1 MISIFILKI
10 FLIGKNFFI
19 IIGRLS
25 NEKEDAMSE
34 QNAHDKF
41 IAAGSKLYPELGYY
55 KLSVRVLAA
64 EAGLSSGM
72 FHHLFANKD
81 AFILELLNHHNNY
94 ISANLDMAALS
105 DNLFEKLRTMAQV
118 LAEDIR
124 NNLQLIHRMFAD
136 SANGVDVINHFIR
149 TTSAKRMELFRK
161 VLEEC
166 GKLDNS
172 VPATDVQRLGYFSA
186 AVNAP
191 MIIGSRFGQMDLLP
205 DTIKDQVPDI
215 LTNEA
220 ISERID
226 WCLNAMFPYHAK
238 FTDKQ
243 EKS

>member
-1 MISIFILKI
+1 MI
-10 FLIGKNFFI
+10 GQ
-19 IIGRLS
+19 LS
-25 NEKEDAMSE
+25 NEKEDAMSA

-55 KLSVRVLAA
+55 RLSVRVLAA

-72 FHHLFANKD
+72 FHHLFTSKD

-94 ISANLDMAALS
+94 ISANLDMVVLS
-105 DNLFEKLRTMAQV
+105 DNPFEKLRAMAQV
-118 LAEDIR
+118 LAENIR

-136 SANGVDVINHFIR
+136 SANGVDVINHFLRI
-149 TTSAKRMELFRK
+149 TSAKRMELFRK

-205 DTIKDQVPDI
+205 DTIKDRVPDI

-220 ISERID
+220 ITERIG
-226 WCLNAMFPYHAK
+226 WCLDAMFPHHAK